1 MAMPST
7 TSVHKFSSNNWLEL
21 QSLILNKVYDC
32 KEFDMD
38 VVLTVTKRPSSLLPP
53 LTADMVINGTSMNS
67 AINQMTAYINTVKF
81 ANPVFGGPDKA
92 TLHSDVINLYQNI
105 YGTMHVIA
113 CLRFLMIATEPDLT
127 GYKLYIQNDLDNLL
141 VIPACFESAMKQ
153 TNPVPPVVPTVLAP
167 SNANKPIWPRL
178 RLSFY
183 GYKAGLSEE
192 IANRILDQACSDA
205 GAPAVAAKL
214 RFLVDVWTKKN
225 CCPKTGHL
233 SFFKRDLKYVNDMW
247 LYTGD
252 ESLDEEVEDVVLP
265 EYV

>member
-1 MAMPST
+1 
-7 TSVHKFSSNNWLEL
+7 
-21 QSLILNKVYDC
+21 
-32 KEFDMD
+32 
-38 VVLTVTKRPSSLLPP
+38 
-53 LTADMVINGTSMNS
+53 
-67 AINQMTAYINTVKF
+67 VKF

-127 GYKLYIQNDLDNLL
+127 GYKLYIQNDLDKLL

-153 TNPVPPVVPTVLAP
+153 TNPVPQPAATPT
-167 SNANKPIWPRL
+167 L
-178 RLSFY
+178 RLSKY
-183 GYKAGLSEE
+183 GYKAGLAEAC
-192 IANRILDQACSDA
+192 ANKILDHACSDA
-205 GAPAVAAKL
+205 GAGVVAAKL